1 MLIILSFYGKIYFKV
16 FKFNINIKVSMN
28 ILKYCIHIYY
38 VYLLLLHLF
47 FYNALVNFKNYTI
60 INQSQFLWRK
70 YSFTKLDKI

>member
-28 ILKYCIHIYY
+28 ILKYCIHTYY